1 MNWIG
6 LELTF
11 SKSTHKVVNERVK
24 DSTRTQ
30 QQSEDVALMELMYR
44 VFTRRPGGSYCRRLR
59 SLLYLPE
66 VF

>member
-24 DSTRTQ
+24 DSTQTQ
-30 QQSEDVALMELMYR
+30 QQSEDVALVELMYL
-44 VFTRRPGGSYCRRLR
+44 VFTRRPGAVSYTHLR
-59 SLLYLPE
+59 AHE
-66 VF
+66 TA